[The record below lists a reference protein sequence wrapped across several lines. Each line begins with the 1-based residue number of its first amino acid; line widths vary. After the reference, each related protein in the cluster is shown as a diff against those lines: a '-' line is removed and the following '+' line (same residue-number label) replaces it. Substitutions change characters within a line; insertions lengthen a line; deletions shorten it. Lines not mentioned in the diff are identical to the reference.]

1 MRKLVLSDCRKDV
14 AEQLGVCETDEVVVR
29 RINQAQER
37 LLNRATDPVG
47 SWQRFEICSSA
58 SRMCVV
64 LPRQVRHVKAFWVCG
79 VPGMVLSEWYEA
91 LGYWNGGVGMVEE
104 GCGGDRLIDQGTVCS
119 FDNVVST
126 DSDPR
131 RIQVVATNPADA
143 GKQITLRYV
152 DAFGNRVYTE
162 IDGVVQEGER
172 LTLSTTG
179 TLTASNVATNG
190 LYHVVK
196 AITNYP
202 VRLYS
207 YSTTLGVQVAQIAL
221 YEPSETVPIYRLV
234 KVPGLGDGCGRNPH
248 PADEVPSQLPTEPDE
263 YCHRRPVTFAVRLQH
278 VPCLVD
284 NDPLVIGNL
293 YALLL
298 MIRGQELRR
307 RNEIAQ
313 AQAVEMQAAAEID
326 GEIAAYLGDGMA
338 PIIRT
343 PDRDTW
349 GGAVF
354 NPIGGMWRWW

>member
-1 MRKLVLSDCRKDV
+1 MRRLILGEVKKDA
-14 AEQLGVCETDEVVVR
+14 AEYLGVCENDEVVVR

-37 LLNRATDPVG
+37 LLNRAVDPAG
-47 SWQRFEICSSA
+47 SWQRFQICHGTT
-58 SRMCVV
+58 CLV
-64 LPRQVRHVKAFWVCG
+64 LPRQVRHVKAFWRCSQ
-79 VPGMVLSEWYEA
+79 PGLVLSEWFEA
-91 LGYWNGGVGMVEE
+91 LGYWNGGVGMVED
-104 GCGGDRLIDQGTVCS
+104 GCDGNRLIDQGTVCS
-119 FDNVVST
+119 FDNVVSSDT
-126 DSDPR
+126 DPR

-143 GKQITLRYV
+143 GKQITLRYI
-152 DAFGNRVYTE
+152 DAYGNRVYTE

-196 AITNYP
+196 AMTNYP

-221 YEPSETVPIYRLV
+221 YEPSETVPIYRAV
-234 KVPGLGDGCGRNPH
+234 KVPGLDGGCGVH
-248 PADEVPSQLPTEPDE
+248 HHHDAQTTEEECP
-263 YCHRRPVTFAVRLQH
+263 RPQPITLAVRLQH
-278 VPCLVD
+278 VPALQD

-307 RNEIAQ
+307 RNEPALAQ
-313 AQAVEMQAAAEID
+313 EAEAQAVAEID
-326 GEIAAYLGDGMA
+326 GEIAAYLGDGNS
-338 PIIRT
+338 PVIRT
-343 PDRDTW
+343 PDRETW

-354 NPIGGMWRWW
+354 NPIGGGYGYW

>member
-1 MRKLVLSDCRKDV
+1 MRRLVFSQVKEDA
-14 AEQLGVCETDEVVVR
+14 AEVLGVCVNDAVVAR
-29 RINQAQER
+29 RVNQAQER
-37 LLNRATDPVG
+37 LLNRAVDPVG
-47 SWQRFEICSSA
+47 AWQRFQVCSS
-58 SRMCVV
+58 SSGMCVV
-64 LPRQVRHVKAFWVCG
+64 LPRQVRHVKAWWLCG
-79 VPGMVLSEWYEA
+79 QPGKVFSEWYEN
-91 LGYWNGGVGMVEE
+91 LGYWQGGVGMVES
-104 GCGGDRLIDQGTVCS
+104 GCGGDQLIDQGTVCS
-119 FDNVVST
+119 FDNVISSDT
-126 DSDPR
+126 DPR

-143 GKQITLRYV
+143 GKQITLRYI
-152 DAFGNRVYTE
+152 DAYGNRVYTE

-196 AITNYP
+196 AMTNYP

-207 YSTTLGVQVAQIAL
+207 YSTTLGVQVAQIAF
-221 YEPSETVPIYRLV
+221 YEPSETVPIYRAV
-234 KVPGLGDGCGRNPH
+234 KVPGLEGCGRRIHGSETPEH
-248 PADEVPSQLPTEPDE
+248 LPAEEDECQ
-263 YCHRRPVTFAVRLQH
+263 HRREVTFAVKLQH
-278 VPCLVD
+278 IDVVQD

-293 YALLL
+293 YALIL

-326 GEIAAYLGDGMA
+326 GEIASYLGDGLT

-354 NPIGGMWRWW
+354 NPIGGVWGGW